1 MVQKYSFLDE
11 RLKNADL
18 LYKKGINLHIILQD
32 NQYMKVLVTGAAG
45 FIGSHTAERLKD
57 LGHDVIGVDNFSP
70 YYSVEL
76 KQLNA
81 KELEEKGI
89 SIIRHDLRFGSLI
102 KELPLDIDYIF
113 HFAAQP
119 GISTTSTFEDYFSNN
134 IIATKNLVDYALE
147 CKKLKLFVN
156 IGTSSIYGLEATF
169 PEDFA
174 PKPAS
179 HYGVTKLAA
188 EQLVLQKSREEQFK
202 ACSLRLYSVIG
213 PRERPEKMYT
223 KLIDLGLK
231 GEAFPLFDGSDTHL
245 RSFTY
250 VGDIVDGVVS
260 VIGNDDK
267 VNGEIIN
274 LGTEVEHTTQE
285 GIDAVAEV
293 LKKEI
298 KLNVIPKRA
307 GDQLRTKANIDKAR
321 KLLNYD
327 PNTTL
332 LESVRAQVEWF
343 KANFS

>member
-1 MVQKYSFLDE
+1 
-11 RLKNADL
+11 
-18 LYKKGINLHIILQD
+18 
-32 NQYMKVLVTGAAG
+32 MKILVTGAVG
-45 FIGSHTAERLKD
+45 FIGSHTAERLKA
-57 LGHDVIGVDNFSP
+57 LGHDVLGIDNFND
-70 YYSVEL
+70 YYSLEL

-81 KELEEKGI
+81 DALTQKGI
-89 SIIRHDLRFGSLI
+89 SILKKDLRDSDLA
-102 KELPLDIDYIF
+102 EVLPKDIDYIF
-113 HFAAQP
+113 HYAAQP
-119 GISTTSTFEDYFSNN
+119 GISSTSTFEDYFSNN
-134 IIATKNLVDYALE
+134 ILATKNLMDYALQ
-147 CKKLKLFVN
+147 CSNLKLFVN

-169 PEDFA
+169 PESIA

-188 EQLVLQKSREEQFK
+188 EQLVLQKSREKQLK
-202 ACSLRLYSVIG
+202 SCSLRLYSVIG

-231 GEAFPLFDGSDTHL
+231 DEAFPLYEGSDKHL

-260 VIGNDDK
+260 VIGNEDK

-285 GIDAVAEV
+285 GIEAVEAV
-293 LKKEI
+293 LGKSI
-298 KLNVIPKRA
+298 KINVIPKRP

-321 KLLNYD
+321 KLLNYN
-327 PNTTL
+327 PQTTL
-332 LESVRAQVEWF
+332 LEAVKAQVEWF